1 MTSDPRERSL
11 RSDQSPLSV
20 CVYCSS
26 GTTDPDSLAVAR
38 RIGAGI
44 GRRGWQLV
52 SGGGNV
58 SMMGMLVHAAR
69 EAGGRTV
76 GVIPHSLV
84 HRELADTE
92 SDELIVTETMRE
104 RKQIME
110 DRADAFVILP
120 GGLGTLEEMFEIWT
134 GALLQMH
141 DKPVVLLDPHGHY
154 DGLLD
159 WLKTLSATRFVSDYA
174 LDLLTVTRTVDDALA
189 ACVK

>member
-1 MTSDPRERSL
+1 MTVTD
-11 RSDQSPLSV
+11 PLSI

-26 GTTDPDSLAVAR
+26 GTTDADSLALA
-38 RIGAGI
+38 AGI
-44 GRRGWQLV
+44 GEAIGKRGWQVV

-58 SMMGMLVHAAR
+58 SMMGALVQATRA
-69 EAGGRTV
+69 AGGRTV

-84 HRELADTE
+84 HRELADTD
-92 SDELIVTETMRE
+92 SHELIVTETMRE

-110 DRADAFVILP
+110 DRSDAFIILP

-134 GALLQMH
+134 GALLGMH

-159 WLKTLSATRFVSDYA
+159 WLKTLLDAKFVSQYSMN
-174 LDLLTVTRTVDDALA
+174 LLTVTRTADDALA
-189 ACVK
+189 ACTR